1 MCGIYAVSGSDN
13 AGSVALVGIK
23 RLEYRGYDSW
33 GVAVA
38 DEKKIHLKKEVGHI
52 PTQAMI
58 PEGQFAIG
66 HTRWATHGGVT
77 QANAHPHLSSDGS
90 FALVHN
96 GIVENESELRNLV
109 IAKGFRFISQTDS
122 EVIVRLVEQ
131 LREEGLTLDVAFTTA
146 MKMVEGRNAVVL
158 LSATGEILAFRDGSP
173 LVVGRADDTYF
184 ISSDTHS
191 LAKDALSSMMLDDG
205 TYVKI
210 HNGTFTLTDIKGN
223 QIKEQFEILA
233 SNDTSAELGTFDHF
247 MSKEIWDTPQAVT
260 DMFDQS
266 LNDILHLAKTLTTF
280 EHVFV
285 VGAGTAG
292 VASKLIAY
300 YLRTIAHIPAYGI
313 LAAEAESY
321 LPLINEK
328 TLVIAPSQS
337 GETAD
342 VLVFLGAVKKR
353 KATIATY
360 VNMPNSMMNRIA
372 DVPIMAHAG
381 PEICVMSTKVF
392 TSQVLFGYLLAHG
405 ARGSSERKLK
415 ELGSQLRT
423 LFVSQLKDPQLRGQI
438 MKAALLLKNE
448 QKLLLVGVGG
458 SYIVMEEGMIKITEG
473 SYIQAQAVQT
483 GNLKH
488 FAITLIEDGTPVLV
502 NMLDTHRPLLV
513 TAVKEMR
520 ARGAKIIAIDS
531 MRDPMYEHL
540 VHTTD
545 HSPAPELGSII
556 PIQLLAYHL
565 ALVLG
570 RNIDKPRNIA
580 KSVTVV

>member
-1 MCGIYAVSGSDN
+1 MCGIYAISGSEN
-13 AGSVALVGIK
+13 AGSAALAGIK

-38 DEKKIHLKKEVGHI
+38 DGKKIHFRKEVGHV
-52 PTQAMI
+52 PSHVKF
-58 PEGQFAIG
+58 PKGQWAIG

-77 QANAHPHLSSDGS
+77 QDNAHPHLSSDSS

-96 GIVENESELRNLV
+96 GIVENELELRNLV
-109 IAKGFRFISQTDS
+109 IAKGFGFISQTDS
-122 EVIVRLVEQ
+122 EVIVRLLE
-131 LREEGLTLDVAFTTA
+131 LLCKEGLTLDVAFGRA
-146 MKMVEGRNAVVL
+146 MGMIKGRNAVVL
-158 LSATGEILAFRDGSP
+158 LSATGTILGYRDGSP
-173 LVVGRADDTYF
+173 LVVGKADTAYF
-184 ISSDTHS
+184 LSSDTHS
-191 LAKDALSSMMLDDG
+191 IAKDAFATMMIDDG
-205 TYVKI
+205 TYINI
-210 HNGTFTLTDIKGN
+210 HTGTFTLTDIKGN
-223 QIKEQFEILA
+223 KVNEQFEILT
-233 SNDTSAELGTFDHF
+233 SNDISAELGTYAHF
-247 MSKEIWDTPQAVT
+247 MVKEIWDTSQAVK
-260 DMFDQS
+260 DLILQS
-266 LNDILHLAKTLTTF
+266 IKDILALANTLDTYDQ
-280 EHVFV
+280 VFV

-300 YLRTIAHIPAYGI
+300 YLRTVAHIQAYGI
-313 LAAEAESY
+313 LAAEAEGY

-342 VLVFLGAVKKR
+342 VLVFLETVKK
-353 KATIATY
+353 KKGTIATF
-360 VNMPNSMMNRIA
+360 VNMPDSMMSRMA

-392 TSQVLFGYLLAHG
+392 TSQVVFGYLLAHG

-423 LFVSQLKDPQLRGQI
+423 LFASQLKDPHLKGQI
-438 MKAALLLKNE
+438 MKTALLLKNE

-473 SYIQAQAVQT
+473 SYIQAQAVQA

-502 NMLDTHRPLLV
+502 NMLDVHRPLLV

-531 MRDPMYEHL
+531 INDPMYEHL
-540 VHTTD
+540 IHTTD
-545 HSPAPELGSII
+545 YSPAPELASII